1 MFGHYTLTDNMEN
14 SIFITVGES
23 KNHYDDFANFM
34 SATTDAL
41 KADGKSRH
49 DYYVSRNGDKLEEDV
64 LVCMKSKAK
73 DFRFDPDC
81 ISKTLPQH
89 FPDIISN
96 NYFGVEV
103 KSTKNN
109 SWQSTGSSI
118 VESLRDENIK
128 KVFMLFGILSK
139 DNVDFRCK
147 PYEQCLYEIA
157 VTHSPRYLIN
167 MDLKETDST
176 IFEKMNVDYDTFRQ
190 LGDAQIDKVRDYY
203 RKKYRSKNAKTLP
216 WWIGDSTDTA
226 NYELKLLSDLDEDTK
241 DFFMLMCYALFPEV
255 LGTDLDKF
263 RRPALWMCTRHS
275 VICSNIR
282 DQFSAGGTGDIYIN
296 DKLKWK
302 DVPKVICNMLPYLQ
316 NIKLLYS
323 NTGDFNKDFEDFAV
337 FTSASKANY
346 NDWAIAANA
355 CIVDTLGRKA
365 YSITIAE
372 LIKYKFTEK
381 KTIDKKHCFFLDTM

>member
-1 MFGHYTLTDNMEN
+1 
-14 SIFITVGES
+14 
-23 KNHYDDFANFM
+23 
-34 SATTDAL
+34 
-41 KADGKSRH
+41 
-49 DYYVSRNGDKLEEDV
+49 
-64 LVCMKSKAK
+64 
-73 DFRFDPDC
+73 
-81 ISKTLPQH
+81 
-89 FPDIISN
+89 
-96 NYFGVEV
+96 
-103 KSTKNN
+103 
-109 SWQSTGSSI
+109 
-118 VESLRDENIK
+118 
-128 KVFMLFGILSK
+128 MLFGILSK

-203 RKKYRSKNAKTLP
+203 RKKYRAKNAKTLP